1 MFPLCPHSPQHH
13 IGLNDGFS
21 YYCRAIEYNGIPNS
35 QKGDS
40 PCPLKFE
47 SNDCRT
53 QRVLT
58 YPWYFLPPPSPSQR
72 ISFAKYCPPFSSP
85 IFIFAKKTISLSPYI
100 SLLSSSSPSQNI
112 FLTPNMFLQFFLRSS
127 FRLKKK
133 VHHWI

>member
-21 YYCRAIEYNGIPNS
+21 YYCRAIEYNGITNS

-40 PCPLKFE
+40 PSPLKFE

-58 YPWYFLPPPSPSQR
+58 YPWYFLPFTPPSQR
-72 ISFAKYCPPFSSP
+72 IFFAKYFPPFPPPFFFSS
-85 IFIFAKKTISLSPYI
+85 KKNTFSFSKYF
-100 SLLSSSSPSQNI
+100 PSQFFFCVTKNI
-112 FLTPNMFLQFFLRSS
+112 FLTPNLQLFLCAS
-127 FRLKKK
+127 FRLE
-133 VHHWI
+133 ILN